1 MARMTTHGLSELMV
15 DLDALADASGE
26 ITDNILL
33 AGAFEIKKEWIAA
46 IRKQGLVDTGEMVA
60 SVGYGKRPRPDGEF
74 KKIVVYPMGVDSK
87 GVRNAQKAFVH
98 NYGHPGRGIKM
109 TRFIDDAERRVQPKL
124 ERRVDEV
131 YDAELKKRGF

>member
-1 MARMTTHGLSELMV
+1 MARVTTNGLSELIS
-15 DLDALADASGE
+15 DLDALADDIGD
-26 ITDNILL
+26 IGDNILL
-33 AGAFEIKKEWIAA
+33 AGALEIKKEWVAS
-46 IRKQGLVDTGEMVA
+46 IRQHRLVDSGEMIA
-60 SVGYGKRPRPDGEF
+60 SIAYGKRPRPDGST

-87 GVRNAQKAFVH
+87 GVRNAQKAFIH

-124 ERRVDEV
+124 EKRVDEV